1 MNTTNSHI
9 KAPAVKPPDS
19 GILKEPGIHF
29 LKNGIPVYLFPSES
43 TEIVRLDLTFNAGTI
58 NESQPLQARFTSVM
72 LPGGTA
78 TMSAREIDEAFDFH
92 GSFPNFA
99 VERDKSVVQLF
110 MLPAD
115 FSVTARL
122 LNHIVTEPTFPVQE
136 LKMHQETRLQSFMI
150 NRERV
155 SFISLE
161 AMLEMLFGTS
171 HPYGRRIQPEYFD
184 AVTRESLISF
194 HNSFYGNGLKR
205 IALAGKI
212 TDKEIAIIEELFG
225 ERPQSSSENSLPL
238 LPDTRYEG
246 SKLFIEKK
254 DALQSSLRIARRTVN
269 MAHNDFHGMKVVDTI
284 LGGWFG
290 SRLMRNLR
298 EDKGYTYGIGSSLHS
313 FMMGGMALISTE
325 TGAPHTRAALNE
337 IYREMDLLQTKPVS
351 QSELKLV
358 RNSMLGDMVR
368 QFDGPFATCDSYMT
382 ALDAGLG
389 MDYYNTMQE
398 KIRSVTANE
407 IKQLA
412 ETYYSKENF
421 CEIVAGR
428 ME

>member
-1 MNTTNSHI
+1 MNRTNSKI
-9 KAPAVKPPDS
+9 KAPAVKLPDA
-19 GILKEPGIHF
+19 GILREPDIHVM
-29 LKNGIPVYLFPSES
+29 KNGIPVYLFPSGS
-43 TEIVRLDLTFNAGTI
+43 TEIVRLILTFNAGTI
-58 NESQPLQARFTSVM
+58 NESQPLQARFTNVM
-72 LPGGTA
+72 LQGGTA
-78 TMSAREIDEAFDFH
+78 RMSAKEIDEEFDFH
-92 GSFPNFA
+92 GSFPNFS
-99 VERDKSVVQLF
+99 VERDIAVVQLF

-122 LNHIVTEPTFPVQE
+122 LDHIVAEPLFPGQE

-150 NRERV
+150 NRQKV
-155 SFISLE
+155 STISLE
-161 AMLEMLFGTS
+161 SLLEMLFGS
-171 HPYGRRIQPEYFD
+171 DHPYGRRIQPEYFA
-184 AVTRESLISF
+184 AVTRESLNCF
-194 HNSFYGNGLKR
+194 HNSFYRNGLKR

-212 TDKEIAIIEELFG
+212 TDKEIDVIEELFG
-225 ERPQSSSENSLPL
+225 GRPKSSSENNLPL
-238 LPDTRYEG
+238 LPETDYAGR
-246 SKLFIEKK
+246 KLFIEKK
-254 DALQSSLRIARRTVN
+254 DALQSSLRIAGKTVN
-269 MAHNDFHGMKVVDTI
+269 MAHPDFQGMKIVDTI

-313 FMMGGMALISTE
+313 YKLGGLALISTE
-325 TGAPHTRAALNE
+325 TGAPNTRAALTE
-337 IYREMDLLQTKPVS
+337 IYREMDALQTTPVS
-351 QSELKLV
+351 RSELRLV
-358 RNSMLGDMVR
+358 RNSMLGEMVR
-368 QFDGPFATCDSYMT
+368 QFDGPFSTCDSFMT

-389 MDYYNTMQE
+389 MDYYNSLQE